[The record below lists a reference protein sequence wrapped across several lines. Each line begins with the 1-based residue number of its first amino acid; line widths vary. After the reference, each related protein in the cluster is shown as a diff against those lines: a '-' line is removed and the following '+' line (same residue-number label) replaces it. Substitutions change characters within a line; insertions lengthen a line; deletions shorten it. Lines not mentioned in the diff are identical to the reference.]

1 MEDIL
6 DVYQRPYDPLQP
18 LVCMDEMSKPL
29 IDETRVPL
37 SVMPGQPE
45 KYDYEYERKGVNNVF
60 MVFEPL
66 MGERHVSVTDHRTKV
81 DWAKCIKNIVDTH
94 YPEAA
99 KITVIMDNLNTHRP
113 SSLYQ
118 AFSPEE
124 ARRLLNKLEFHYTPK
139 HGSWLNMA
147 EIEFSVLKRQCLDCR
162 IPDQA
167 TLKQKVT
174 DWEQAR
180 NVQAV
185 KANWQFKTADA
196 RIKLKRLYPSFSD

>member
-6 DVYQRPYDPLQP
+6 EVYQRPYDALCP

-37 SVMPGQPE
+37 PVSVGQPE

-66 MGERHVSVTDHRTKV
+66 KGKRYVSVTDHRTQI
-81 DWAKCIKNIVDTH
+81 DWAKCVRDIVDNH

-99 KITVIMDNLNTHRP
+99 KITLVMDNLNTHKP
-113 SSLYQ
+113 ASLYK

-124 ARRLLNKLEFHYTPK
+124 ARRLLNKLEFHYIAVLYRL
-139 HGSWLNMA
+139 LN
-147 EIEFSVLKRQCLDCR
+147 S
-162 IPDQA
+162 
-167 TLKQKVT
+167 
-174 DWEQAR
+174 
-180 NVQAV
+180 
-185 KANWQFKTADA
+185 
-196 RIKLKRLYPSFSD
+196 

>member
-6 DVYQRPYDPLQP
+6 DSYQRPYDPLQP

-37 SVMPGQPE
+37 PVMPGQPE

-66 MGERHVSVTDHRTKV
+66 MGERQVSVTDRRTRV
-81 DWAKCIKNIVDTH
+81 DWAKCIKEIVDTH

-174 DWEQAR
+174 EWEQAR
-180 NVQAV
+180 NVRAV
-185 KANWQFKTADA
+185 KANWQFKTEDA
-196 RIKLKRLYPSFSD
+196 RIKLRRLYPSFSD

>member
-29 IDETRVPL
+29 IGETRVPL
-37 SVMPGQPE
+37 PVMPGQPK

-66 MGERHVSVTDHRTKV
+66 MGERQVSVTDHRTKV
-81 DWAKCIKNIVDTH
+81 DWAKCIKDIVDTH
-94 YPEAA
+94 YPGAA

-124 ARRLLNKLEFHYTPK
+124 DRRLLNKLEFHYTPK

-147 EIEFSVLKRQCLDCR
+147 EIEFSALKRQCLDCR

-174 DWEQAR
+174 EWEQAR
-180 NVQAV
+180 NVRAV
-185 KANWQFKTADA
+185 KANWQFKTEDA
-196 RIKLKRLYPSFSD
+196 RIKLKRLYPSFSE

>member
-1 MEDIL
+1 
-6 DVYQRPYDPLQP
+6 
-18 LVCMDEMSKPL
+18 MSKPL

-37 SVMPGQPE
+37 PVMPGQPE

-66 MGERHVSVTDHRTKV
+66 MGERQVSVTDRRTRV
-81 DWAKCIKNIVDTH
+81 DWAKCIKEIVDTH

-174 DWEQAR
+174 EWEQAR
-180 NVQAV
+180 NVRAV
-185 KANWQFKTADA
+185 KANWQFKTEDA
-196 RIKLKRLYPSFSD
+196 RIKLRRLYPSFSD